1 MLASRKFR
9 LSGLSLALFAVLA
22 MLLLSMVHRPPM
34 PDFAR
39 PALCSSVV
47 KSSDVPVDS
56 TPAAPTNS
64 ICKICLLAASANAAC
79 PPTVAI
85 LLPLLTFFAGD
96 LPRVLAVWHVV
107 LVDFLRPPSHAPPSV
122 LSI

>member
-1 MLASRKFR
+1 MRISRGFR

-22 MLLLSMVHRPPM
+22 MLLMSVLHRPPM

-39 PALCSSVV
+39 PALCSSVF
-47 KSSDVPVDS
+47 KTSDLPVDS
-56 TPAAPTNS
+56 APAAPTNS
-64 ICKICLLAASANAAC
+64 ICKICLLAASANAIC

-85 LLPLLTFFAGD
+85 SLPLLASFAGN
-96 LPRVLAVWHVV
+96 LPRVLAVLHVV
-107 LVDFLRPPSHAPPSV
+107 SVDFLRPPSHAPPAV

>member
-1 MLASRKFR
+1 MLASRGFR

-22 MLLLSMVHRPPM
+22 MLLMSMVHRPPM
-34 PDFAR
+34 QDYAR

-47 KSSDVPVDS
+47 KASDVPVDS
-56 TPAAPTNS
+56 APAAPTNS

-79 PPTVAI
+79 PPKVAI
-85 LLPLLTFFAGD
+85 LLPLLAFFAGE
-96 LPRVLAVWHVV
+96 LPRVLAVWHAVS
-107 LVDFLRPPSHAPPSV
+107 VDFLRPPSHAPPIV